1 MRAADALQGAM
12 KLLKDSGCTD
22 IKANKIKF
30 VSSRSLEPS
39 DNAAGDVSK
48 LRCWYDP
55 ASECYFVNDVIL
67 SASDK
72 GGDEKSLSSNG
83 TRLPNDQVEE
93 GNKAKDEDDIQCR
106 EDGTSIKE
114 EDVKEEDVKEE
125 GVKEEDVG
133 DTTGEDKTSEEDS
146 KPKGDD
152 QSSSESKPPDA
163 CSKNS
168 GNSSSGK
175 AAFQLAFYIA
185 REHPDVCVLEN
196 FTLCHR

>member
-114 EDVKEEDVKEE
+114 EDVKEE